1 MKRLLLALAIIAFF
15 CAGGHA
21 QLRPSVK
28 PQLMPYSYY
37 QFPGYLQVDS
47 GILVPVRTPS
57 FTPKRRGTLV
67 YNTADS
73 TPNYWSGYSWFPMA
87 SQSWANKLFYS
98 TATFDTSSR
107 VLSLVNGSGT
117 TSLVIPRGGNVGGL
131 SSLSYSRAGDMINIL
146 GDNGASVRFSLRD
159 GDSSSRMLYS
169 DTTAM
174 LTGYARSGQVVKYSD
189 TAAQVSNLLRKS
201 DTSSMLS
208 GYGRSGQL
216 VKYSDTAAQLTG
228 YARSGQ
234 VVKYSDTTAQ
244 LSNYRR
250 KTTIIENSDLRNS
263 TISGVSL
270 GNSLSSLSWGYG
282 FTSGTSYNG
291 SSAVSQGLDTTAVST
306 KANVTALLLGKQ
318 NLIGYTPENAANK
331 GAANGYA
338 PLGSDVKIATTY
350 LPAITMN
357 NVYSAS
363 SQSAMLSLSAV
374 VGDMCVRTDSS
385 ISYVLQVAAPSN
397 PAAWVK
403 VLSPAAPVSS
413 VNGKTGVVSLLTS
426 DISEGGTSYF
436 WTAARSRAA
445 QSSSIAA
452 ISYDNSTGTFSL
464 VAGYYIPS
472 TTDQSNWNVAYNRRL
487 SSASLSAS
495 TLTLTLADASTV
507 TASVPTFNQNTTGN
521 AATATLA
528 ANSTLWNG
536 KAINTS
542 SNPSAVASILSYDNS
557 NAEFRPATA
566 AQVQSFIG
574 LTTSNW
580 VDIASSQ
587 TITGTKTFGGAAS
600 IGAWLASSSYAWFG
614 YYSQNNSSNY
624 ALIQSSTGVT
634 ILNSVGTLYL
644 RTGGTDNLTITSSLA
659 TFSGGGTFGS
669 QVYAPSFR
677 SGQAVFAGDG
687 SGEFD
692 INYNTGYS
700 GSMVYFGGGTTA
712 KVTITSSGSI
722 TASNNITSSGFFS
735 TNSRT
740 YFTPGAA
747 RIESSNYTLD
757 FAVTSSY
764 ASLYTNYYSGGSNIP
779 LKLGALG
786 YTDQLVLNTSGNVSS
801 SGTITASAFY
811 ESSDIRLKRLHI
823 IENSKDGINAIQY
836 TFRPSGKD
844 KWGYSAQQVRK
855 ILPYAVT
862 TGEDGFL
869 KVDYTTVHTF
879 KIMKLEKRIEELEQ
893 LTRKLL
899 LQQIQ
904 SPKGN

>member
-21 QLRPSVK
+21 QLRPTVK

-37 QFPGYLQVDS
+37 QFPGYLQADS
-47 GILVPVRTPS
+47 GILLPVRTPS

-73 TPNYWSGYSWFPMA
+73 TPHYWSGYSWFPMA

-131 SSLSYSRAGDMINIL
+131 SSLSYARAGDMINIL

-159 GDSSSRMLYS
+159 ADSSSRMLYS

-201 DTSSMLS
+201 DTTAMLS

-216 VKYSDTAAQLTG
+216 VKYSDTTAMLTG

-521 AATATLA
+521 AATAT
-528 ANSTLWNG
+528 NSTQWNG
-536 KAINTS
+536 QG
-542 SNPSAVASILSYDNS
+542 Y
-557 NAEFRPATA
+557 TA
-566 AQVQSFIG
+566 AQVTTPDLMLMHETGGTWKYSDAAGVKTFLGLGSAAYTSASIYVPYTGATGPVNLGSNSITGGAISGITGFFGGGSTYPYLNPIITASKTAASSVSIIVNNPQNDPNAKAFYGVGTYGNSWYWGMGSSTSTYGNSFI
-574 LTTSNW
+574 LVDDASASNAPALI
-580 VDIASSQ
+580 VATGTGNMTVKGAITANSASFVGFGVNATPGSSGTGVTYTRYLNTGGDFYIGNESSTAGGFFSGSSAYAAVLYSAQ
-587 TITGTKTFGGAAS
+587 PIQAMISGTKKLEVNFSGISITGTGTY
-600 IGAWLASSSYAWFG
+600 SSS
-614 YYSQNNSSNY
+614 
-624 ALIQSSTGVT
+624 VT
-634 ILNSVGTLYL
+634 
-644 RTGGTDNLTITSSLA
+644 A
-659 TFSGGGTFGS
+659 T
-669 QVYAPSFR
+669 
-677 SGQAVFAGDG
+677 
-687 SGEFD
+687 
-692 INYNTGYS
+692 
-700 GSMVYFGGGTTA
+700 
-712 KVTITSSGSI
+712 
-722 TASNNITSSGFFS
+722 
-735 TNSRT
+735 
-740 YFTPGAA
+740 
-747 RIESSNYTLD
+747 
-757 FAVTSSY
+757 
-764 ASLYTNYYSGGSNIP
+764 
-779 LKLGALG
+779 
-786 YTDQLVLNTSGNVSS
+786 
-801 SGTITASAFY
+801 AFY

-836 TFRPSGKD
+836 TFRPSGTD